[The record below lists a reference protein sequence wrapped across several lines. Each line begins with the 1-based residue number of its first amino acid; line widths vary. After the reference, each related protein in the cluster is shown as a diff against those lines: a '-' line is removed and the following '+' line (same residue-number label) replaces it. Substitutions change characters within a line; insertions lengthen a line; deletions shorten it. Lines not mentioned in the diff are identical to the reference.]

1 MPPCPE
7 APVVGK
13 VTHYSVDL
21 SWEES
26 LAQANDV
33 INKGDGRIQVTLQ
46 EQKAGGA
53 WGKAYSWV
61 WG

>member
-1 MPPCPE
+1 M
-7 APVVGK
+7 VGK

-53 WGKAYSWV
+53 WGKAYS
-61 WG
+61 